1 MGSHERDV
9 TPDKAMNDMLFN
21 PSAYQGNY
29 DKYSQ
34 DVLARRGQGL
44 PQSIKD
50 IYIKQGKGAIGGS
63 LRAGQQRLREGL
75 AGTGSPTPIDALMK
89 GMGGLQS
96 GANTAYAGL
105 ADTVAMRDYDAQN
118 ANLGL
123 MGGLADMESRNYA
136 NRLGALAQN
145 QQFGVQATQAHN
157 ADKFSWGKAVG
168 MGSGLA
174 GNFFGGQMSRKDG
187 GAEAGGN

>member
-44 PQSIKD
+44 PQSVKD
-50 IYIKQGKGAIGGS
+50 IYMKQGKGAIGGS
-63 LRAGQQRLREGL
+63 LRTGQQRLREGL

-96 GANTAYAGL
+96 GANTALAGL

-123 MGGLADMESRNYA
+123 MGGLADMEARNYA

-145 QQFGVQATQAHN
+145 QQFGVQATEAHN
-157 ADKFSWGKAVG
+157 NSKFSWQKGAG
-168 MGSGLA
+168 MLLSGA
-174 GNFFGGQMSRKDG
+174 GQFASGGMSRKG
-187 GAEAGGN
+187 G